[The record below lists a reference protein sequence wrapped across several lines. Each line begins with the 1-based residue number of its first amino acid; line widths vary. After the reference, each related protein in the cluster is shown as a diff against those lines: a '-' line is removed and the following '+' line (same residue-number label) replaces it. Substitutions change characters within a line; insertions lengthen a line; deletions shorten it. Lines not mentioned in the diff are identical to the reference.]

1 MSLSREL
8 TAANGAQLHA
18 MEEKTSTSAPLAHA
32 KAGGCM
38 RLLNFAWLFF
48 QGKGWG
54 RVGSSEAQTIGLVP
68 KKTKRQGLKVLN

>member
-1 MSLSREL
+1 M
-8 TAANGAQLHA
+8 Q
-18 MEEKTSTSAPLAHA
+18 
-32 KAGGCM
+32 
-38 RLLNFAWLFF
+38 LLNFAWLFF